1 MTTISPKLHV
11 TAHAVER
18 ARQRLDAKGTSDN
31 VAHTLRSWFTRAVR
45 KGRDNA
51 SGIIYDNVSKDVRII
66 TDELSMTIITV
77 YRLSTV
83 DEYMAQKIAP
93 KLTIDRIAAAVKR
106 ELTRMTTQYRREI
119 RKLSEQQAQLG
130 VQVAELTLNKIRCYH
145 PGTQA
150 LIQSRI
156 DEAKTRIA
164 ELANEI
170 DGKLTQLQAAE
181 SEVKAVVGE

>member
-1 MTTISPKLHV
+1 MRWTPTV
-11 TAHAVER
+11 HAI
-18 ARQRLDAKGTSDN
+18 QRLKERFGITPDA
-31 VAHTLRSWFTRAVR
+31 AV
-45 KGRDNA
+45 NYVNQ
-51 SGIIYDNVSKDVRII
+51 I
-66 TDELSMTIITV
+66 
-77 YRLSTV
+77 
-83 DEYMAQKIAP
+83 MAQAKYVSAGKAD
-93 KLTIDRIAAAVKR
+93 KLVYYYEKRDMMIVVNPDENVIVTVHEGSEPVYAKPAVKLTPTQSATITIDRIASAVKR

-156 DEAKTRIA
+156 DEAKARIV

-181 SEVKAVVGE
+181 QEVQAVIGE